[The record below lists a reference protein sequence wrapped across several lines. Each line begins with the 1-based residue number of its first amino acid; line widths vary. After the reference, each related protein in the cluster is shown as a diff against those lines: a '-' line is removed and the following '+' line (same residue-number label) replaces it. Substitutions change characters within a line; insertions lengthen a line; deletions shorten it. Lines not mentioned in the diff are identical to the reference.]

1 MVKYTTRYI
10 RKADRV
16 YDPKDPYRF
25 CYEHITPEAEAEFD
39 RLIGDGPVAF
49 TRPKA
54 APAAAAGT
62 TPAAER
68 TPPQAKP
75 RRAAKPRPTRRSRPQ
90 Q

>member
-25 CYEHITPEAEAEFD
+25 CYEHITPEAEEEFY

-54 APAAAAGT
+54 APAAATA
-62 TPAAER
+62 PASE
-68 TPPQAKP
+68 PPQP
-75 RRAAKPRPTRRSRPQ
+75 PAKPRPSSKPRIGRGSRRSR
-90 Q
+90 